1 LLPHLRLKLFY
12 LSNPAEE
19 PVIIALW
26 VIGWVLWCM
35 VAGAA
40 LLSWALLTSKAA
52 IGEKVILV
60 DASQA
65 LFFTLLAV
73 WFYLLPE
80 WNKLHLLWLAPLLSG
95 LPVFFA
101 ITRDVVRR

>member
-1 LLPHLRLKLFY
+1 M
-12 LSNPAEE
+12 
-19 PVIIALW
+19 VIALW
-26 VIGWVLWCM
+26 VAGWLVWCL

-40 LLSWALLTSKAA
+40 VFSWALLTSKAA
-52 IGEKVILV
+52 IGDKIILV

-65 LFFTLLAV
+65 LSYTLSAV

-80 WNKLHLLWLAPLLSG
+80 WNKLHLLWIVPLLSG

-101 ITRDVVRR
+101 ITRDVARR

>member
-1 LLPHLRLKLFY
+1 ML
-12 LSNPAEE
+12 
-19 PVIIALW
+19 IALW
-26 VIGWVLWCM
+26 VAGWLVWCL

-52 IGEKVILV
+52 IGEKSILV
-60 DASQA
+60 VAFQA
-65 LFFTLLAV
+65 LSYTLLAV

-80 WNKLHLLWLAPLLSG
+80 WNKLHLLWVVPLLAG

-101 ITRDVVRR
+101 ITRDSARR

>member
-1 LLPHLRLKLFY
+1 M
-12 LSNPAEE
+12 
-19 PVIIALW
+19 VIALW
-26 VIGWVLWCM
+26 VVGWLLWCL

-52 IGEKVILV
+52 IGEKIILA